1 MSRGRKKIEP
11 EVTEEIAVASTDD
24 VVVEEEP
31 VMDLKETVVEEEP
44 AVQTPTN
51 VNKKKEAI
59 EWATQYIGEHSRRR
73 PGSVSGMMPTAYRLT
88 IAGGRVRFF
97 NLPMNVE
104 ECAVEESWKRCKPYM
119 TPEEFIAFLTRVV
132 GIAPPP
138 LYSVFRVINIE

>member
-11 EVTEEIAVASTDD
+11 EVVVEEPEPIEAVI
-24 VVVEEEP
+24 EEEP
-31 VMDLKETVVEEEP
+31 VAVADEPVVEEP
-44 AVQTPTN
+44 AAQTSTN
-51 VNKKKEAI
+51 VDGKKEAI

-97 NLPMNVE
+97 NLPMNIE

-119 TPEEFIAFLTRVV
+119 TPEEFIAFLTHVAGV
-132 GIAPPP
+132 APPP
-138 LYSVFRVINIE
+138 LYSVFRFITIE